1 MFPEVNELIDIV
13 KSKIHIDVLYNN
25 LTDPICGAIVTF
37 EGRVRNHNHGKEIT
51 SLYYECYYS
60 MALKV
65 LNEIKEEALKKWNVK
80 NIIVVHRTGNIPIG
94 EIAVWI
100 GVSSIHRKEAF
111 KVCEFMIDEIKHKVP
126 IWKKETYVDGTS
138 LWVDCCEVVSS
149 N

>member
-1 MFPEVNELIDIV
+1 MIDVV
-13 KSKIHIDVLYNN
+13 KSKIHTDVLYSN
-25 LTDPICGAIVTF
+25 LADPICGAVVTF

-51 SLYYECYYS
+51 SLYYECYYP

-65 LNEIKEEALKKWNVK
+65 LNEIKEGALNKWNVK
-80 NIIVVHRTGNIPIG
+80 NIIVVHRTENIPVG

-126 IWKKETYVDGTS
+126 IWKKETYIDGTS
-138 LWVDCCEVVSS
+138 LWVDCCEVVSKVS
-149 N
+149 